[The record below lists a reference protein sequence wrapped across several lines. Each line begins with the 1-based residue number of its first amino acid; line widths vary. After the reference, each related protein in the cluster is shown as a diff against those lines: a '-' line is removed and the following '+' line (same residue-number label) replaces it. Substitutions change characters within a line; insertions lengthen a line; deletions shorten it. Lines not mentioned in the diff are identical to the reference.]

1 MNKNYPKI
9 PDEKECYHLM
19 NEFRMLPNI
28 VEHSRQV
35 MNVALAIADN
45 LNDENPVNRDLLLA
59 ASLLHDI
66 TKTRGLS
73 TGEPHDKTGAELLR
87 NLDMPEIAYIVGEHV
102 FFTNFNPEG
111 PVEERE
117 IVYYADKRVMHHTI
131 VTVDQ
136 RVNDLLNRYGTSPER
151 RERILLNSR
160 MIYFIE
166 EKLQRNVN
174 GNLEQLI
181 SRLRTL

>member
-1 MNKNYPKI
+1 
-9 PDEKECYHLM
+9 
-19 NEFRMLPNI
+19 MLQNI

-35 MNVALAIADN
+35 MNVALVITDN
-45 LNDENPVNRDLLLA
+45 LVKGNDVNRDLVIA

-102 FFTNFNPEG
+102 FFTDFNPEG

-117 IVYYADKRVMHHTI
+117 IVYYADKRVMHHVI
-131 VTVDQ
+131 VTVDD
-136 RVNDLLNRYGTSPER
+136 RVDDLLRRYGKTPGA

-160 MIYFIE
+160 MIYYIE
-166 EKLQRNVN
+166 EKLERNVN
-174 GNLEQLI
+174 GTLEHLI
-181 SRLRTL
+181 SQLSTG

>member
-9 PDEKECYHLM
+9 PDEKECYRLM
-19 NEFRMLPNI
+19 DEYQMLPNI
-28 VEHSRQV
+28 VDHSRQV

-45 LNDENPVNRDLLLA
+45 LDEKNFVNRDLVIA

-66 TKTRGLS
+66 TKTQGLT

-102 FFTNFNPEG
+102 FFTNFTPEG

-136 RVNDLLNRYGTSPER
+136 RVDDLLNRYGTTSQR

-174 GNLEQLI
+174 GDIEHLI
-181 SRLRTL
+181 SRLGTP